1 MVSKRA
7 KNVKFELSKQVIE
20 VKFVSSLKMR
30 LILVIQNVKITSC

>member
-20 VKFVSSLKMR
+20 VKFVYSLKIR
-30 LILVIQNVKITSC
+30 QWF